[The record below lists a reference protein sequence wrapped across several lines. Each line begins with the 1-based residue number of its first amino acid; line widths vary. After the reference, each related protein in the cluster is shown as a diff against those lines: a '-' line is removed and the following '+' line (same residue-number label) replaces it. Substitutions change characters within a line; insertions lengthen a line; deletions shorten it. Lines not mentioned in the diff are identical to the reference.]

1 MTDRLPPKGARD
13 RQQRAPSGPRPSRL
27 HQDTVKSVQDGNSV
41 RSDGS
46 RSDTLPLHG
55 NSDPSDIELTRTTS
69 PESIETS
76 PPPTLKN
83 QKSKPSALRL
93 NTFNL
98 LIPDT
103 SPNKPVSP
111 SLQHWQQVRGHVLA
125 TPAEERAAQSHART
139 AATDKK
145 KLGLVSKAAGRFG
158 IKQAADRVIRGDE
171 RRKSTI
177 GMQRDFGNLSLEE
190 REEIARERRRF
201 ARDVKGCL
209 DACAIEES
217 KRRLAR
223 LGKLDK
229 SGNSTGRANDVRNP
243 APAHGGPNG
252 SQRQQLTN
260 EFYAFA
266 PLLTELHRHMPAA
279 RAKKAWSRTCP
290 HHAAILAELRTAF
303 LEDGVS
309 TDGDRQQALEVFGTV
324 VRNWS
329 AENPEEEL
337 SRWLWLCHVLVWDD
351 RHLRDRGL
359 ALLEPMLRLDDASSV
374 SLNRPYSAL
383 SIQTLGMALIR
394 LLRAFE
400 SSHIVQPTHVDT
412 ILGFLAQLGDGR
424 IIDLDESTVGDLI
437 GEYEFH
443 GSQGGV
449 CNELLWGAAGIIAGC
464 DVNISA
470 WLIRDRATNLKVS
483 NLVCI
488 VVFL

>member
-1 MTDRLPPKGARD
+1 MTDHPPLKSSRD
-13 RQQRAPSGPRPSRL
+13 RQQRVPSGPRPSRL
-27 HQDTVKSVQDGNSV
+27 HQDTAKSVRDGSAM
-41 RSDGS
+41 RHDGS
-46 RSDTLPLHG
+46 RSDIPIIQGGDET
-55 NSDPSDIELTRTTS
+55 SDMELTRTTS
-69 PESIETS
+69 PESMETS

-83 QKSKPSALRL
+83 PKSKPSALRL

-98 LIPDT
+98 LLPET
-103 SPNKPVSP
+103 SNNKPVSP
-111 SLQHWQQVRGHVLA
+111 SLQHWQQVRSHVLA

-139 AATDKK
+139 AGNEKK
-145 KLGLVSKAAGRFG
+145 KTGLVSKAAGRFG

-171 RRKSTI
+171 RRKSTM
-177 GMQRDFGNLSLEE
+177 GMQREFGDLSVEE

-201 ARDVKGCL
+201 ARDIKGCL
-209 DACAIEES
+209 DDCASEES
-217 KRRLAR
+217 RRRLAR
-223 LGKLDK
+223 LGELDK
-229 SGNSTGRANDVRNP
+229 HVEANEGK
-243 APAHGGPNG
+243 AAASMHAGP
-252 SQRQQLTN
+252 SHPQRPQYTN

-290 HHAAILAELRTAF
+290 HHGAILAELRTAF
-303 LEDGVS
+303 LDDQVS

-337 SRWLWLCHVLVWDD
+337 SRWLWLCHVLRWDD

-359 ALLEPMLRLDDASSV
+359 ALLEPMLRLDEANAV

-383 SIQTLGMALIR
+383 SIQSLGVALIR
-394 LLRAFE
+394 LLRALE
-400 SSHIVQPTHVDT
+400 TSRIVSQNHVDT
-412 ILGFLAQLGDGR
+412 VLGFLTRLGDGQ

-449 CNELLWGAAGIIAGC
+449 CNELLWGSAGVVAGY
-464 DVNISA
+464 DIVVA
-470 WLIRDRATNLKVS
+470 DWLLRDRAINLRVS
-483 NLVCI
+483 TI
-488 VVFL
+488 VS